1 MFFDANFQ
9 IFFFQADWNFY
20 TMIFPTIYRSNLI
33 LVVMSNSVYGF
44 RVMPFN
50 YTPTH
55 REGGYIAITL
65 SIRSHFRNRYLSF
78 YWKKWL
84 HIYFLFTVRLT
95 NERVGVFLARR
106 SVQHLVNFENVSF
119 CGCHALTLVSLD
131 QLKPIV
137 TLIVMV
143 TLIWISNQS
152 FVNMGKK
159 KIEIKV

>member
-1 MFFDANFQ
+1 
-9 IFFFQADWNFY
+9 
-20 TMIFPTIYRSNLI
+20 
-33 LVVMSNSVYGF
+33 
-44 RVMPFN
+44 
-50 YTPTH
+50 
-55 REGGYIAITL
+55 
-65 SIRSHFRNRYLSF
+65 
-78 YWKKWL
+78 
-84 HIYFLFTVRLT
+84 
-95 NERVGVFLARR
+95 VGVFLARR